1 MTGADSA
8 RSTGLAHQHING
20 AWRPDRTGRS
30 MADTDPYTDET
41 LTEIVL
47 ADAHDCGDA

>member
-8 RSTGLAHQHING
+8 RHTGFSHQLING
-20 AWRPDRTGRS
+20 AWRPGRKGRM

-47 ADAHDCGDA
+47 AAAHDVGDA